1 MTCIVGIANGTNVYI
16 GADRSA
22 SDDITMVSMYRP
34 KVHIKNDFI
43 FGYSGSAGTGQLME
57 MINFNN
63 IDEDP
68 YYYIRLEVVKQLKNA
83 MDAFGVVSDEHDA
96 QFLIGNK
103 GRLFELCTVDW
114 SVIEVQESAV
124 GSGGPIALGSLYTT
138 SSLYTD
144 NTIRIR
150 IAIDAAIKYSP
161 HCIGPIDVLYI

>member
-43 FGYSGSAGTGQLME
+43 FGYCGSQGTGQLLE
-57 MINFNN
+57 LINFNN
-63 IDEDP
+63 TDEDP
-68 YYYIRLEVVKQLKNA
+68 YYYIRLEVVKQLRDA
-83 MDAFGVVSDEHDA
+83 MNAFGVVSDEHDS
-96 QFLIGNK
+96 QFLIGTK
-103 GRLFELCTVDW
+103 GRLFELSTSDW

-124 GSGGPIALGSLYTT
+124 GSGGPISLGSLYTT

-144 NTIRIR
+144 NTIRIQL
-150 IAIDAAIKYSP
+150 ALEAAIHYSP
-161 HCIGPIDVLYI
+161 HCIGPIDVLCI